1 MKYYRVCGLFLMMAL
16 CDSAY
21 SQSIDTETVDS
32 DEVAAQEAMEAEE
45 MAAESDSAVVAE
57 LLFMTPAVDSLLN
70 AWYANRELVVNDFV
84 PDTIAAADTL
94 INGIPD
100 EVFVDRL
107 QAMQSMIP
115 MTYNEQVKRF
125 IELYVVK
132 RRALVQRMLGQAKYY
147 FPMFEEALDAQGLP
161 LELKFLPIIESALNP
176 RAYSRAGA
184 SGLWQFMYYTGKR
197 YDLQVNSYID
207 ERCDPYKASW
217 AAAKFLGEL
226 YSIYHNWHL
235 AIAAYNCGPG
245 NVNRAIARSGGQK
258 DFWKIYYHLP
268 RETRGYVPAFIAAAY
283 AMTYAA
289 EHQLYATATN
299 KPVAADTIMV
309 TRPLHFEQVSSKLGL
324 PVDLLR
330 ELNPQYRHDI
340 IPAQNGKN
348 YALRLPVELTLAFA
362 AHEDSIYAYQK
373 EKYFPDN
380 KIVAVSDAK
389 YVPGAAPANSAKLI
403 YTVKK
408 DDVPGSIASRF
419 GVRLNDLKYWNGMRR
434 NIIRIG
440 QKLVIYVP
448 KSRADKYAGMAQIV
462 K

>member
-1 MKYYRVCGLFLMMAL
+1 MKLKNIIFHLLLFATLNT
-16 CDSAY
+16 SA
-21 SQSIDTETVDS
+21 QTDTIDIAE
-32 DEVAAQEAMEAEE
+32 QEA
-45 MAAESDSAVVAE
+45 DSAVVAE
-57 LLFMTPAVDSLLN
+57 LLYLTPAVDSLLN
-70 AWYANRELVVNDFV
+70 AWYTNREIINNDLV
-84 PDTIAAADTL
+84 PDSVAAADTM
-94 INGIPD
+94 INGNGITD
-100 EVFVDRL
+100 DIFVQRL
-107 QAMQSMIP
+107 QAMQSPIP
-115 MTYNEQVKRF
+115 MTFNEQVKRF

-132 RRALVQRMLGQAKYY
+132 RRALVQKMLGQSKYY
-147 FPMFEEALDAQGLP
+147 FPMFEEALDAYGLP

-197 YDLQVNSYID
+197 YDLQVNSYVD
-207 ERCDPYKASW
+207 ERCDPYKSSW

-226 YSIYHNWHL
+226 YSIYGNWHL

-245 NVNRAIARSGGQK
+245 NVNRAIARSGGQT

-283 AMTYAA
+283 ALTYAN

-299 KPVAADTIMV
+299 KPIAADTIMV
-309 TRPLHFEQVSSKLGL
+309 TKPLHFEQISAKLGL
-324 PVDLLR
+324 PVEMLR

-348 YALRLPVELTLAFA
+348 YSLRLPMEVTLAFA
-362 AHEDSIYAYQK
+362 AQEDSVYAFQRD
-373 EKYFPDN
+373 KYFPDN
-380 KIVAVSDAK
+380 KIVAISEAV
-389 YVPGAAPANSAKLI
+389 YTRGAAPANAAKLI
-403 YTVKK
+403 YTVKSG
-408 DDVPGSIASRF
+408 DVPGSIANRF
-419 GVRLNDLKYWNGMRR
+419 GVRLSDLKYWNGMRR

-448 KSRADKYAGMAQIV
+448 KSKVDRYRGMAKVV

>member
-1 MKYYRVCGLFLMMAL
+1 MKIGKIVSSVILM
-16 CDSAY
+16 SAV
-21 SQSIDTETVDS
+21 SAFAQTEAEDVLTQPTET
-32 DEVAAQEAMEAEE
+32 EA
-45 MAAESDSAVVAE
+45 DSAVVAE
-57 LLFMTPAVDSLLN
+57 LLYLTPSVDSLLHV
-70 AWYANRELVVNDFV
+70 WYSNRDIVPNDLV
-84 PDTIAAADTL
+84 PDSVAAADTL

-100 EVFVDRL
+100 NVFVERL
-107 QAMQSMIP
+107 QAMQSPIP

-132 RRALVQRMLGQAKYY
+132 RRAQVQNMLGQSKYY
-147 FPMFEEALDAQGLP
+147 FPMFEEALDAYGLP

-197 YDLQVNSYID
+197 YDLQVNSYVD
-207 ERCDPYKASW
+207 ERCDPYKSSW

-226 YSIYHNWHL
+226 YSIYGNWHL

-245 NVNRAIARSGGQK
+245 NVNRAIARSGGQT

-283 AMTYAA
+283 ALTYAS
-289 EHQLYATATN
+289 EHQLYATQTN
-299 KPVAADTIMV
+299 KPLVADTVMV
-309 TRPLHFEQVSSKLGL
+309 NKPLHFEQISARLGL
-324 PVDLLR
+324 PVEMIR

-340 IPAQNGKN
+340 IPAQSGKS
-348 YALRLPVELTLAFA
+348 YSLRLPMEVTLAFA
-362 AHEDSIYAYQK
+362 AQEDSVYAYQR

-380 KIVAVSDAK
+380 KIVSVSEAVYAQG
-389 YVPGAAPANSAKLI
+389 VRPANAAKLI
-403 YTVKK
+403 YTVKSG
-408 DDVPGSIASRF
+408 DVPGSIATRF
-419 GVRLNDLKYWNGMRR
+419 GVRLSDLKYWNGMRR

-448 KSRADKYAGMAQIV
+448 KSRVDRYRGIAKV
-462 K
+462 VE

>member
-1 MKYYRVCGLFLMMAL
+1 MAGTFSSSIMAQVVN
-16 CDSAY
+16 DNAD
-21 SQSIDTETVDS
+21 QSVEIGNLETE
-32 DEVAAQEAMEAEE
+32 DELAEE
-45 MAAESDSAVVAE
+45 MASASDSAVVAE
-57 LLFMTPAVDSLLN
+57 LLYMTPAIDSLLN
-70 AWYANRELVVNDFV
+70 AWYSNRGDMVANDFV
-84 PDTIAAADTL
+84 PDSLMAADTL
-94 INGIPD
+94 ITGLKD
-100 EVFVDRL
+100 EVFVERL
-107 QAMQSMIP
+107 QAMNSPIP

-132 RRALVQRMLGQAKYY
+132 RRGLVQKMLGQSKYY
-147 FPMFEEALDAQGLP
+147 FPMFEEALDAYGLP

-197 YDLQVNSYID
+197 YDLQVNSYVD
-207 ERCDPYKASW
+207 ERCDPYKSSW

-245 NVNRAIARSGGQK
+245 NVNRAIARSGGQT

-283 AMTYAA
+283 AMTYAN
-289 EHQLYATATN
+289 EHQMYATWTS

-309 TRPLHFEQVSSKLGL
+309 TKPLHFEQVAAKTGL
-324 PVDLLR
+324 PVDMLR

-340 IPAQNGKN
+340 VPAQGGKN
-348 YALRLPVELTLAFA
+348 YALRLPVEVTLAFA
-362 AHEDSIYAYQK
+362 AQEDSIYAYQR

-380 KIVAVSDAK
+380 KIVAVSEAT
-389 YVPGAAPANSAKLI
+389 YVRGAAPKNCAKLI
-403 YTVKK
+403 YTVKAG
-408 DDVPGSIASRF
+408 DVPGSIASRF
-419 GVRLNDLKYWNGMRR
+419 GVRVNDLRYWNGMRR
-434 NIIRIG
+434 NIIRID

-448 KSRADKYAGMAQIV
+448 KSRVDRYRGMAKV
-462 K
+462 VE